1 MGRKIMDVSSRKEP
15 FRYVMNQPLECWIE
29 VPISSSGPGAG
40 KLTEAVLL
48 DLSRSGC
55 KVRTPLNLRFT
66 AGDTKLVIHLQLNE
80 EKLQLVGSVRW
91 GWMFGLGQYQYGV
104 KLKLN
109 EDEED
114 RLLKELEIW
123 TASLQVEGL

>member
-1 MGRKIMDVSSRKEP
+1 MDVSSRKEP

-29 VPISSSGPGAG
+29 VPMSSSGPGAG

-109 EDEED
+109 EDEEE
-114 RLLKELEIW
+114 RLLRELDIW
-123 TASLQVEGL
+123 TASLNVEGL

>member
-1 MGRKIMDVSSRKEP
+1 MDVSSRKEP

-29 VPISSSGPGAG
+29 VPISSCGPGAG

-66 AGDTKLVIHLQLNE
+66 AGDTKLIIHLQLNE

-109 EDEED
+109 EDEEEQLH
-114 RLLKELEIW
+114 RELDIW
-123 TASLQVEGL
+123 TASLNVEGL

>member
-1 MGRKIMDVSSRKEP
+1 MDVSSRKEP

-66 AGDTKLVIHLQLNE
+66 ANDTKLVIHLQLNK
-80 EKLQLVGSVRW
+80 EKLKLVGSVRW

-109 EDEED
+109 EDEEE
-114 RLLKELEIW
+114 RLHRELDIW
-123 TASLQVEGL
+123 TASLNVEGL

>member
-1 MGRKIMDVSSRKEP
+1 MDVSSRKEP

-29 VPISSSGPGAG
+29 VPMSSSGPGAG

-109 EDEED
+109 EDEEE
-114 RLLKELEIW
+114 RLHREIDLW
-123 TASLQVEGL
+123 TASLNVEGL

>member
-1 MGRKIMDVSSRKEP
+1 MDVSSRKEP

-66 AGDTKLVIHLQLNE
+66 ANDTKLVIHLQLNE
-80 EKLQLVGSVRW
+80 EKLKLVGSVRW

-109 EDEED
+109 EDEEE
-114 RLLKELEIW
+114 RLHRELDIW
-123 TASLQVEGL
+123 TASLNVEGL

>member
-1 MGRKIMDVSSRKEP
+1 MDVSSRKEP
-15 FRYVMNQPLECWIE
+15 FRYVMNQPLDCMIE
-29 VPISSSGPGAG
+29 VPASNNGPGAG
-40 KLTEAVLL
+40 KLTEALLL

-66 AGDTKLVIHLQLNE
+66 AGDTRIIIHLQLNE
-80 EKLQLVGSVRW
+80 EKLELTGSVRW

-109 EDEED
+109 DFEEEK
-114 RLLKELEIW
+114 LLSEIECW
-123 TASLQVEGL
+123 TAALSVEGL

>member
-1 MGRKIMDVSSRKEP
+1 MDVSSRKEP

-114 RLLKELEIW
+114 RLHRELDIW
-123 TASLQVEGL
+123 TASLNVEGL

>member
-1 MGRKIMDVSSRKEP
+1 MDVSSRKEP

-29 VPISSSGPGAG
+29 VPMSSSGPGAG

-109 EDEED
+109 EDEEEQLH
-114 RLLKELEIW
+114 RELDIW
-123 TASLQVEGL
+123 TASLNVEGL

>member
-1 MGRKIMDVSSRKEP
+1 MDVSSRKEP

-29 VPISSSGPGAG
+29 VPMSSSGPGAG

-109 EDEED
+109 EDEEE
-114 RLLKELEIW
+114 LLHRELDIW
-123 TASLQVEGL
+123 TASLNVEGL

>member
-1 MGRKIMDVSSRKEP
+1 MDVSSRKEP

-55 KVRTPLNLRFT
+55 KCAPPESSIHGGRYKASDSSSIKRRKASTRGQRPLGLDVRTRP
-66 AGDTKLVIHLQLNE
+66 IP
-80 EKLQLVGSVRW
+80 
-91 GWMFGLGQYQYGV
+91 
-104 KLKLN
+104 
-109 EDEED
+109 
-114 RLLKELEIW
+114 IW
-123 TASLQVEGL
+123 S